1 MESINENIIFFC
13 CTLFRLSQCGTIVYV
28 KLKAYCHN
36 FNIITEPEHDD
47 DIIPVISFHDITFKL
62 LILILNIPFT

>member
-1 MESINENIIFFC
+1 MKTFFFVV
-13 CTLFRLSQCGTIVYV
+13 LYSDYHNIVYV

>member
-1 MESINENIIFFC
+1 MESVKFFFVVLYSDYQNAGLLY
-13 CTLFRLSQCGTIVYV
+13 T
-28 KLKAYCHN
+28 LKAYCHN